1 MIHSFF
7 EHINSF
13 MDIHSELFLLLMFF
27 LLKRGG
33 GWRRGWGVGGGL
45 NTAHKLFKFLSVTF
59 SHEKSHAH
67 LISLKREYHENTLVF
82 FLSYT
87 PFV

>member
-33 GWRRGWGVGGGL
+33 GVEEGVGGGWR
-45 NTAHKLFKFLSVTF
+45 A
-59 SHEKSHAH
+59 
-67 LISLKREYHENTLVF
+67 EYC
-82 FLSYT
+82 SQII
-87 PFV
+87 

>member
-1 MIHSFF
+1 M
-7 EHINSF
+7 
-13 MDIHSELFLLLMFF
+13 
-27 LLKRGG
+27 
-33 GWRRGWGVGGGL
+33 GGGL

-82 FLSYT
+82 F
-87 PFV
+87 FVIHTLCLNARRCQNIKLKKV